1 MTGTHQFAKRGGN
14 EELWNVTLLPLPA
27 ARRERPEAKPLEN
40 VAERRSVTGDDQIV
54 SLPTSF
60 ESQLQASGW

>member
-1 MTGTHQFAKRGGN
+1 MTGTQQFAKRSGN

-27 ARRERPEAKPLEN
+27 ARRERLEAKPLEN
-40 VAERRSVTGDDQIV
+40 VADRRSGAGGDQIV